1 MMIREIYA
9 ANLRLAVAA
18 SHGGGSTAVQGC
30 QPATKVSQVFPSH
43 EKNYPPMKH
52 YPALKLILL
61 AVAATADVMYAFY
74 RVKNC

>member
-1 MMIREIYA
+1 
-9 ANLRLAVAA
+9 
-18 SHGGGSTAVQGC
+18 
-30 QPATKVSQVFPSH
+30 
-43 EKNYPPMKH
+43 MKH

>member
-1 MMIREIYA
+1 M
-9 ANLRLAVAA
+9 
-18 SHGGGSTAVQGC
+18 
-30 QPATKVSQVFPSH
+30 K
-43 EKNYPPMKH
+43 KNYPPMKH

>member
-1 MMIREIYA
+1 MRPISALQWQPRMTMA
-9 ANLRLAVAA
+9 APLCKA
-18 SHGGGSTAVQGC
+18 
-30 QPATKVSQVFPSH
+30 ATKVSQVFPSH